1 MNIAKNIK
9 NIAQEVLLNES
20 RAIEI
25 LTNLSDNYFEE
36 YVKEIYSSKGRV
48 VITGIGKSSFMA
60 NKIVMVPNASGLPTI
75 STCSTTSFTNYHAMT
90 QQDDIVA
97 CISKSDNTSAIKVL
111 VPILKRSSMK
121 VVVCRG
127 VIKTYLKR
135 LVSQDRKPICRKR
148 SSAHHRFFSQPD
160 LVKERIA

>member
-1 MNIAKNIK
+1 LNIAKNIK

-36 YVKEIYSSKGRV
+36 YVNKTYSSKDQV
-48 VITGIGKSSFMA
+48 VITDIGKSVHMA
-60 NKIVMVPNASGLPTI
+60 NKIVAELSTPGL
-75 STCSTTSFTNYHAMT
+75 STNFAPAATSVTNYPTVT
-90 QQDDIVA
+90 QQEDLVA
-97 CISKSDNTSAIKVL
+97 CISKSGNTSEIKVL

-121 VVVCRG
+121 VVVCNG
-127 VIKTYLKR
+127 ITKTHSKR
-135 LVSQDRKPICRKR
+135 LVSQDRKPICCKR
-148 SSAHHRFFSQPD
+148 LSAHHRFYSQPD